1 MKNLVIFVE
10 NCIAD
15 APMHLIKTIFTL
27 LLVGIVTALVV
38 LTVEVVSADSDIEGN
53 SVPVEQVTI
62 IEDADFFYA
71 DPGMCWGITWNGPK
85 DWTVEV
91 ITGEYTVQR
100 INNFVDYSEIISC
113 EA

>member
-1 MKNLVIFVE
+1 MANLIIFVE

-15 APMHLIKTIFTL
+15 AQMLIIKA
-27 LLVGIVTALVV
+27 IVTCLVLAV
-38 LTVEVVSADSDIEGN
+38 LLIAILGVSTAFADDSIEWN
-53 SVPVEQVTI
+53 SVPVQEVTI
-62 IEDADFFYA
+62 IENADFFYA
-71 DPGMCWGITWNGPK
+71 DPGMCWGITWNGPQ